1 MISLSTLSIIT
12 IASLYLLAYV
22 LLTVCNRY
30 TLIFKAEVLVKII
43 AYTLFALASLIL
55 YFSNMIDYMA
65 LVMSLLSA
73 CIAVPISVYT
83 RQYEHC
89 KYKSRKSIRDLIDAT
104 LTTIILTFS
113 SPTLALFVIFWT
125 ITELLSFT
133 LIISEEYVHGRE
145 AYRAGLRF
153 LVISFLTFEISAFT
167 MIYLFIKYYSIRSLG
182 YALIKLFTEP
192 FISVSRVS
200 IHFYLVPLVLLG
212 FIAKAAITPLH
223 FWLPDAHSIAP
234 APASA
239 MLSGLMVMMGLYGVY
254 RVNGIVD
261 LGLTQSLTAITLC
274 ALGILSIVYGGLQ
287 AYIQRDIKRLLAYS
301 TIAGTGFS
309 ILIYSLYLLTR
320 YPLLLSSFIVS
331 ILYHSAYKS
340 TLFMNAGSIEVHTHT
355 RDIMLLKGLSRQL
368 RISTVSMLL
377 SVFSLIGIPPTLG
390 FVAKLLAIIA
400 VIEAPLTLTIKGIA
414 IVAIALYISLSAAY
428 ALKYT
433 STYTIPSRG
442 QVTRVSYVNRDIQ
455 RSELAASTFNIVLLV
470 LVVFIPRFPS
480 FMIPLVILCTP
491 LAVVLLYIANSAIKS
506 TVTVRV

>member
-1 MISLSTLSIIT
+1 MVSLNTLSTIT
-12 IASLYLLAYV
+12 IAPLYLLAYT
-22 LLTVCNRY
+22 LLAVCNRY
-30 TLIFKAEVLVKII
+30 TLVFKAEILVKVV
-43 AYTLFALASLIL
+43 AYVLFALASLTL
-55 YFSNMIDYMA
+55 YFSNIIDYMA
-65 LVMSLLSA
+65 LVMSLLSV
-73 CIAVPISVYT
+73 CIAVPISIYT
-83 RQYEHC
+83 RLYEC
-89 KYKSRKSIRDLIDAT
+89 YKYKSGKSIRNLIDTT
-104 LTTIILTFS
+104 LTVIILTFS

-133 LIISEEYVHGRE
+133 LITSEEYIRGRE

-167 MIYLFIKYYSIRSLG
+167 MIYLLVEYYGVRDLG
-182 YALIKLFTEP
+182 YALIKLFSEP
-192 FISVSRVS
+192 FTSISGVS
-200 IHFYLVPLVLLG
+200 IHSYLVPLVFIG
-212 FIAKAAITPLH
+212 FLAKAAITPLH

-254 RVNGIVD
+254 RVSGMID
-261 LGLTQSLTAITLC
+261 LGLTQNLLAITLC
-274 ALGILSIVYGGLQ
+274 ALGTLSIVYGGLQ

-309 ILIYSLYLLTR
+309 ILLYSLYLLTR

-355 RDIMLLKGLSRQL
+355 RDITLLKGLSRQL
-368 RISTVSMLL
+368 HISTVSMLL

-400 VIEAPLTLTIKGIA
+400 VIEAPLTLTIKGLT

-433 STYTIPSRG
+433 STYTIPSRE
-442 QVTRVSYVNRDIQ
+442 QITRVNRVNRDIQ
-455 RSELAASTFNIVLLV
+455 RSELAASTFNIILLV
-470 LVVFIPRFPS
+470 LVVFIPQFPG

-491 LAVVLLYIANSAIKS
+491 LAIVLLYIANSAIKS
-506 TVTVRV
+506 TVAVRV